1 MLQTLYDYFWWERLW
16 LPVNLTWAD
25 LEDRDGRVYAKASD
39 LYITLPLALLFL
51 IVRYFFEIYVAT
63 PLAALL
69 NVKEK
74 TRLRAPPN
82 ATLEHFY
89 LSSGKQ
95 PKQSGLSG
103 RQVERWF
110 RRRRNQD
117 RPSLLKKFREA
128 SWRFTFYLIAFI
140 AGMAVIVDKPWFYDM
155 KKVWEGYPIQSTIPS
170 QYWYYMIELSFYWSL
185 LFSIASDV
193 KRKDFKEQII
203 HHVATIIL
211 ISFSW
216 FANYIRAGTLIMALH
231 DSSDYLLESAKMFN
245 YAGWKN
251 TCNNIF
257 IVFAVVF
264 IITRLVILP
273 FWILHCTLVYPL
285 ELYPAFFGYYFF
297 NSMMGVLQLL
307 HIFWAYLILRM
318 AYKFITGKELG
329 GVARPETWGQ
339 SSIVRK
345 TQFLKKGQFKE
356 GHPLKKTPSAFD
368 GSTAAKQFLAF
379 HAAHLVVVV
388 PSKFCPS
395 SDSPEKEEKD
405 GCGKNSR

>member
-1 MLQTLYDYFWWERLW
+1 MFQTLYSYFWWERLW
-16 LPVNLTWAD
+16 LPANLTWAD

-39 LYITLPLALLFL
+39 LYITLPLAFLFL
-51 IVRYFFEIYVAT
+51 VIRHLFETYVAT
-63 PLAALL
+63 PLAGLL

-74 TRLRAPPN
+74 IRLKATPN
-82 ATLEHFY
+82 AVLEKFY
-89 LSSGKQ
+89 AATTKH
-95 PKQSGLSG
+95 PKQADVEMLSKKSGCTV

-128 SWRFTFYLIAFI
+128 SWRFTFYLLAFI
-140 AGMAVIVDKPWFYDM
+140 AGMAVIVDVSTVCPSGARPRGFCSAPTHVPLSPCVLQKPWFYDLRE
-155 KKVWEGYPIQSTIPS
+155 VWKGYPIQSMLPS
-170 QYWYYMIELSFYWSL
+170 QYWYYIIELSFYWSL

-231 DSSDYLLESAKMFN
+231 DSADYLLESAKMFN
-245 YAGWKN
+245 YAGWRN

-257 IVFAVVF
+257 IVFAAVF

-273 FWILHCTLVYPL
+273 FWIMHCTVVYPL

-297 NSMMGVLQLL
+297 NFMMVVLQSL
-307 HIFWAYLILRM
+307 HVFWAYLIIRM
-318 AYKFITGKELG
+318 AQKFITGKVVEDE
-329 GVARPETWGQ
+329 RSDREETDDTEEEEEAASAKNGPL
-339 SSIVRK
+339 SNGHPILNNNHRK
-345 TQFLKKGQFKE
+345 T
-356 GHPLKKTPSAFD
+356 D
-368 GSTAAKQFLAF
+368 
-379 HAAHLVVVV
+379 
-388 PSKFCPS
+388 
-395 SDSPEKEEKD
+395 
-405 GCGKNSR
+405 

>member
-1 MLQTLYDYFWWERLW
+1 MFQTLYSYFWWERLW
-16 LPVNLTWAD
+16 LPANLTWAD

-39 LYITLPLALLFL
+39 LYITLPLAFLFL
-51 IVRYFFEIYVAT
+51 VIRHLFETYVAT
-63 PLAALL
+63 PLAGLL

-74 TRLRAPPN
+74 IRLKATPN
-82 ATLEHFY
+82 AVLEKFY
-89 LSSGKQ
+89 AATTKH
-95 PKQSGLSG
+95 PKQADVEMLSKKSGCTV

-140 AGMAVIVDKPWFYDM
+140 AGMAVIVDKPWFYDLRE
-155 KKVWEGYPIQSTIPS
+155 VWKGYPIQSMLPS

-245 YAGWKN
+245 YAGWRN

-257 IVFAVVF
+257 IVFAAVF
-264 IITRLVILP
+264 IVTRLVILP
-273 FWILHCTLVYPL
+273 FWWWRTRGVTVKRRTTRRRRRRQRRTGPSPTATLSSTTTTAKPTERPHPVSAL
-285 ELYPAFFGYYFF
+285 AGPARGP
-297 NSMMGVLQLL
+297 
-307 HIFWAYLILRM
+307 A
-318 AYKFITGKELG
+318 G
-329 GVARPETWGQ
+329 GQTREMTNPTNATL
-339 SSIVRK
+339 
-345 TQFLKKGQFKE
+345 T
-356 GHPLKKTPSAFD
+356 
-368 GSTAAKQFLAF
+368 
-379 HAAHLVVVV
+379 
-388 PSKFCPS
+388 
-395 SDSPEKEEKD
+395 
-405 GCGKNSR
+405 

>member
-25 LEDRDGRVYAKASD
+25 LEDRDGRIYAKASD
-39 LYITLPLALLFL
+39 LYVTLPLALLFL
-51 IVRYFFEIYVAT
+51 IIRYFFELYVAT

-89 LSSGKQ
+89 QTRGKQ
-95 PKQSGLSG
+95 PKQVEVELLSRQSGLSG

-128 SWRFTFYLIAFI
+128 SWRFTFYLIAFV
-140 AGMAVIVDKPWFYDM
+140 AGMAVIVDKPWFYDL
-155 KKVWEGYPIQSTIPS
+155 KKVWEGYPIQSTISS
-170 QYWYYMIELSFYWSL
+170 QYWYYMIELSFYMSL

-193 KRKDFKEQII
+193 KRK
-203 HHVATIIL
+203 
-211 ISFSW
+211 
-216 FANYIRAGTLIMALH
+216 
-231 DSSDYLLESAKMFN
+231 SAKMFN

-257 IVFAVVF
+257 IIFAIVF

-297 NSMMGVLQLL
+297 NIMMGVLQIL

-318 AYKFITGKELG
+318 AHKFITGKVIEDERSDREETESSEG
-329 GVARPETWGQ
+329 EEVVTGAGTKSRP
-339 SSIVRK
+339 
-345 TQFLKKGQFKE
+345 LAN
-356 GHPLKKTPSAFD
+356 GHPVLNN
-368 GSTAAKQFLAF
+368 
-379 HAAHLVVVV
+379 HHR
-388 PSKFCPS
+388 
-395 SDSPEKEEKD
+395 
-405 GCGKNSR
+405 KND